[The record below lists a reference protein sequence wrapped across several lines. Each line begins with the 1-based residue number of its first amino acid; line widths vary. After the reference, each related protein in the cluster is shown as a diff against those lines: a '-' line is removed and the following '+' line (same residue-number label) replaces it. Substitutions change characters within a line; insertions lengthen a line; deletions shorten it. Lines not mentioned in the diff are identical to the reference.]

1 MDKDSAPTS
10 RELEDSTIINPND
23 GKIRPAGMLT
33 SRALLVVLSENLFGK
48 TFVLSKA
55 RSLIGRGN
63 NCDIVVKDPLI
74 SREHCLIEYDGS
86 YFLRDLG
93 SKNGTVLNRKALS
106 RRASLYYGDRI
117 VIGSTILRFLLEERV
132 ERK

>member
-1 MDKDSAPTS
+1 MDKDSAPTR
-10 RELEDSTIINPND
+10 RELDDSTIINPND
-23 GKIRPAGMLT
+23 GKIRPAGLLT
-33 SRALLVVLSENLFGK
+33 SRALLVVLSEKLFGK
-48 TFVLSKA
+48 TFVLSQA

-74 SREHCLIEYDGS
+74 SREHCLIEYDGGYS
-86 YFLRDLG
+86 LRDLG
-93 SKNGTVLNRKALS
+93 SKNGTVLNRKVLS

-117 VIGSTILRFLLEERV
+117 VIGSTVLRFLLEERV